1 MPTFGPHHTADRL
14 HLSGVGALYLLAS
27 DHSRVLKILQPTD
40 GVWSETYLRHEI
52 DAFLLRHKIQ
62 RLLAKSSRHWAP
74 VHNLSAIKGEVP
86 ADIPYPRAYRASGA
100 YAVTDKHERSL
111 QSLLDSHIHISN
123 NDLRNLFTQI
133 ITGLLDAKKSL
144 NRPHGNLKPANVLLS
159 NSANLAAATVHLSDP
174 AADGAL
180 PAKLP
185 FEKDLHDLGRLIY
198 ALVMRRPFDGGTIGP
213 SREWKALGP
222 NGEDWRKLAANLLD
236 VGEATTPD
244 ERDLE
249 KILPRIATWTAQPK
263 KAPVVPIAIAAAVLI
278 AAGGIGLYF
287 LLRAPTANFDQPT
300 WARLCLDYDS
310 WFGQFLDDA
319 TAEKN
324 RQLFTSNP
332 KYPAQVI
339 AILDAAAKKHDLSSY
354 KPQSLAKSAH
364 TLEDLAVH
372 PTPDAKSG
380 VNAYRTRESLQMVD
394 AVAAALSPGQWPLLT
409 SLDKTEK
416 SYRDRGWLKPANA
429 IAALIA
435 AARPPEFSKLP
446 TENAD
451 PPQVEPVNEF
461 ARVNATIAAANAV
474 SDIEARWTHIQDGLA
489 KLPKT
494 DVPLLQKLPD
504 FAISVARSPDE
515 PGTLQDVTALA
526 AAFAKV
532 QSVVDQLDTE
542 LNRKDQTILF
552 DQLAKDPAAQVP
564 ADGPTFDSYAALPA
578 LAKGYVKLPTDPRD
592 SVAWQKSLDEI
603 QHDMIAVINE
613 QNPQDP
619 NLPTLQKDHQ
629 ALITFVN
636 NWRDIPPIEKNHDR
650 LATLVSQAK
659 TNLDKLR
666 EEGGAWVAPYIIDP
680 PVYIAQQTERITK
693 SPLAKATPVV
703 YNEWKTHQA
712 ALVAKA
718 QALGPDLKKYQTFK
732 AIDKKF
738 NDLEQAYITL
748 DTMTLPAAVPGLSDL
763 AAGAANGA
771 GWQKVIAAHVA
782 TVYRDRALTDLM
794 TNPALKWVDD
804 LPQFSDASYQSYQ
817 RQRLQQFDDL
827 RKSTL
832 DLIADYT
839 TIQTRLDHLDLLPN
853 EPTPG
858 AQTWRDLFKKW
869 AGGGGDAHSPLL
881 SDETILTALK
891 PITDRV
897 QALLALDTQN
907 DYAPV
912 VADAESPAPELAL
925 SAWRKLATIPI
936 TEKNPALEDELKIQS
951 HLKDLFSTLTQDK
964 RLTDAHADALR
975 QSLVQALPTRWKS
988 WTDTLST
995 PETIQWALDHVKDF
1009 NVALTAQSNPRMMYN
1024 QLLYNLRKANE
1035 QNLKED
1041 QLKPIATT
1049 FVTQASALPAASNPL
1064 IKGML
1069 ANLDKTLHQDP
1080 ALAAS
1085 SAVAGPALAHWFQD
1099 KPKDGVNV
1107 FYYPDKATHTLALEF
1122 DRVTVGDKQIFL
1134 SSTEIPVGVFIDV
1147 MNRSGKVAALNDAN
1161 FPANKQ
1167 HWLKFP
1173 ERSNDQWLSVGP
1185 RSWRIDLPTTSMLL
1199 NTDWLYYKIPQMQIG
1214 NTDKYYSPY
1223 PQGGEVP
1230 KPSPTAPIQAISPQ
1244 TAMFFARSL
1253 GCRFPTSDEW
1263 KTAYAVFEANNPT
1276 KDAWNLR
1283 GAGPGPNWLAEQNY
1297 PAHNEHG
1304 LAFPDNGI
1312 FLEGNLEFDDSVT
1325 GARAIPWSNATLA
1338 QAFPNRT
1345 SSSSGTY
1352 NGSQIWFRDVG
1363 HEPGFPTSLGAGYIH
1378 DLIGNVAEYVFDG
1391 PNANAAIKDTNA
1403 STDAIDT
1410 TLAAAPDKL
1419 FVIGGSSLSPPQLP
1433 LDKPQPVD
1441 LGDDHTNT
1449 GFCDVGIRLAYTAPI
1464 ATLKEVLD
1472 GIFQKPP
1479 YLPGPNAKPAP

>member
-1 MPTFGPHHTADRL
+1 
-14 HLSGVGALYLLAS
+14 
-27 DHSRVLKILQPTD
+27 
-40 GVWSETYLRHEI
+40 
-52 DAFLLRHKIQ
+52 
-62 RLLAKSSRHWAP
+62 
-74 VHNLSAIKGEVP
+74 
-86 ADIPYPRAYRASGA
+86 
-100 YAVTDKHERSL
+100 
-111 QSLLDSHIHISN
+111 
-123 NDLRNLFTQI
+123 
-133 ITGLLDAKKSL
+133 
-144 NRPHGNLKPANVLLS
+144 
-159 NSANLAAATVHLSDP
+159 
-174 AADGAL
+174 
-180 PAKLP
+180 
-185 FEKDLHDLGRLIY
+185 
-198 ALVMRRPFDGGTIGP
+198 MRRPFDGGTIGP

-236 VGEATTPD
+236 VAETTSPD
-244 ERDLE
+244 DRDLE

-263 KAPVVPIAIAAAVLI
+263 KTPVVPIAIAAALLL
-278 AAGGIGLYF
+278 AAGGVGLYF

-310 WFGQFLDDA
+310 WFGQFLDDV

-324 RQLFTSNP
+324 RRLFAGNP

-394 AVAAALSPGQWPLLT
+394 AVTNALSPGQWPLLT
-409 SLDKTEK
+409 ALDNTEK

-429 IAALIA
+429 IASLID
-435 AARPPEFSKLP
+435 AARPPAFSTLP
-446 TENAD
+446 TENAE
-451 PPQVEPVNEF
+451 PPSVDPVNEL
-461 ARVNATIAAANAV
+461 ARINATIDAANAV
-474 SDIEARWTHIQDGLA
+474 ADIESRWTHIQQGLA
-489 KLPKT
+489 RLPKT

-504 FAISVARSPDE
+504 FAVSVARSPDQ

-526 AAFAKV
+526 AAFSKIQA
-532 QSVVDQLDTE
+532 VVDQLDTQ
-542 LNRKDQTILF
+542 LNRKDQTLLF

-564 ADGPTFDSYAALPA
+564 PDGPTFDSYAALPA
-578 LAKGYVKLPTDPRD
+578 LAAQYVKLPTDPRD
-592 SVAWQKSLDEI
+592 SVPWQKSLDEI
-603 QHDMIAVINE
+603 QHDMIAVIND

-619 NLPTLQKDHQ
+619 NLPTLRKDHQ
-629 ALITFVN
+629 ALITFIN
-636 NWRDIPPIEKNHDR
+636 NWRDIPPIEKNR
-650 LATLVSQAK
+650 QQLTTLVSQAR
-659 TNLDKLR
+659 TNLDKLH
-666 EEGGAWVAPYIIDP
+666 EEGGTWVAPYIIDP
-680 PVYIAQQTERITK
+680 PVDIAQQTDRLAQ

-703 YNEWKTHQA
+703 YNEWKTHQT
-712 ALVAKA
+712 ALIAKA
-718 QALGPDLKKYQTFK
+718 QALGADLKKYQAFK

-748 DTMTLPAAVPGLSDL
+748 DTQTLPASVPGLSDL
-763 AAGAANGA
+763 AAGPAGGGAAWA
-771 GWQKVIAAHVA
+771 KVIATRVA

-794 TNPALKWVDD
+794 TNPALKWADD
-804 LPQFSDASYQSYQ
+804 LPQFSDAAYQSYQ

-869 AGGGGDAHSPLL
+869 AGGGDAHSPLL
-881 SDETILTALK
+881 SDETILAALK

-897 QALLALDTQN
+897 QALLALDTRN

-975 QSLVQALPTRWKS
+975 QSLAQALPTRWKT

-1024 QLLYNLRKANE
+1024 QLLYDLRKSNQ

-1049 FVTQASALPAASNPL
+1049 FVTQASALPAAANPL

-1069 ANLDKTLHQDP
+1069 ANLDKTIHQN
-1080 ALAAS
+1080 AAAEA
-1085 SAVAGPALAHWFQD
+1085 SAAGAGPKLAGWDQD
-1099 KPKDGVNV
+1099 KVKDGVNV
-1107 FYYPDKATHTLALEF
+1107 FYYPNKASHTLALEF

-1134 SSTEIPVGVFIDV
+1134 SSTEIPVGVFSDV

-1173 ERSNDQWLSVGP
+1173 ERGNDQWGSVGP
-1185 RSWRIDLPTTSMLL
+1185 RSWRIDLTANTMLL
-1199 NTDWLYYKIPQMQIG
+1199 NTDWLYYKIPQMQIDST
-1214 NTDKYYSPY
+1214 NYYSPY
-1223 PQGGEVP
+1223 PQGAEVP
-1230 KPSPTAPIQAISPQ
+1230 KPTPYAPIQAISPQ
-1244 TAMFFARSL
+1244 TAMFFARTL

-1263 KTAYAVFEANNPT
+1263 KTAYAVFEASGTT

-1283 GAGPGPNWLAEQNY
+1283 GAGTGPNWLADQNY
-1297 PAHNEHG
+1297 PAHNQHG
-1304 LAFPDNGI
+1304 LAFPDTGI

-1325 GARAIPWSNATLA
+1325 GPKAIPWSNAALA
-1338 QAFPNRT
+1338 QFAPSRV
-1345 SSSSGTY
+1345 SSTSGTY
-1352 NGSQIWFRDVG
+1352 NGSTIWFRDVG
-1363 HEPGFPTSLGAGYIH
+1363 HEPGLPTSLGAGYIH
-1378 DLIGNVAEYVFDG
+1378 DLVGNVAEYVFDG
-1391 PNANAAIKDTNA
+1391 PNAQAPIKDTNV
-1403 STDAIDT
+1403 STDSVDS

-1472 GIFQKPP
+1472 GIFQNPP
-1479 YLPGPNAKPAP
+1479 YLPGPNAPKSAP

>member
-287 LLRAPTANFDQPT
+287 LLRAPTANFDQPI

-494 DVPLLQKLPD
+494 DVPLLLKLPD

-748 DTMTLPAAVPGLSDL
+748 DTRTLPAAVPGLSDL

-869 AGGGGDAHSPLL
+869 AGGGDAHSPLL

-975 QSLVQALPTRWKS
+975 QSLAQALPTRWKS

-1009 NVALTAQSNPRMMYN
+1009 NVALSAQSNPRMMYN
-1024 QLLYNLRKANE
+1024 QLLYDLRKANE

-1049 FVTQASALPAASNPL
+1049 FVTQASALPAAGNPL

-1069 ANLDKTLHQDP
+1069 ANLDKTIHQN
-1080 ALAAS
+1080 AAAEA
-1085 SAVAGPALAHWFQD
+1085 SAAGAGPKLAGWEQD
-1099 KPKDGVNV
+1099 KVKDGVNV
-1107 FYYPDKATHTLALEF
+1107 FYYPSKATHTLALEF

-1161 FPANKQ
+1161 FPKEKQ
-1167 HWLKFP
+1167 HWVKFP
-1173 ERSNDQWLSVGP
+1173 PAGGDQWVDVGP
-1185 RSWRIDLPTTSMLL
+1185 RSWKIVGANFSINDLWTYTTF
-1199 NTDWLYYKIPQMQIG
+1199 PEMQIG
-1214 NTDKYYSPY
+1214 NTDAYEPPY
-1223 PQGGEVP
+1223 PAGTHVP
-1230 KPSPTAPIQAISPQ
+1230 NPSANAPVQAISPY
-1244 TAMFFARSL
+1244 TAMYFARLL
-1253 GCRFPTSDEW
+1253 GCRLPTSDEW
-1263 KTAYAVFEANNPT
+1263 HTAFLQFESTAT
-1276 KDAWNLR
+1276 SRDAWNLR
-1283 GAGPGPNWLAEQNY
+1283 G
-1297 PAHNEHG
+1297 
-1304 LAFPDNGI
+1304 
-1312 FLEGNLEFDDSVT
+1312 
-1325 GARAIPWSNATLA
+1325 
-1338 QAFPNRT
+1338 T
-1345 SSSSGTY
+1345 SSSGLSWVAQQKYANQIHDEHHLPFPDQGVFAGSLSFDNSTTGKNATPWSSDALAKLFPSRVSSASGTY
-1352 NGSQIWFRDVG
+1352 NGSTLWFRDVG

-1378 DLIGNVAEYVFDG
+1378 DLVGNVAEYVFDA
-1391 PNANAAIKDTNA
+1391 PSAEAPIKDTNV
-1403 STDAIDT
+1403 STDAID
-1410 TLAAAPDKL
+1410 AALGAASMQL

-1433 LDKPQPVD
+1433 LDKPENVD
-1441 LGDDHTNT
+1441 LTMADD

-1479 YLPGPNAKPAP
+1479 YLPGPNAKPTP